1 MVSCFSQR
9 INILLFH
16 GYKCCLSDTLN
27 AAVLINFNAAPVIIF
42 CRSGRRAVS
51 AKATLEQK
59 GYTNVI
65 NAGGLTDLI
74 NALASD

>member
-1 MVSCFSQR
+1 M
-9 INILLFH
+9 
-16 GYKCCLSDTLN
+16 LN
-27 AAVLINFNAAPVIIF
+27 AAVLLNFNAAPVIIF